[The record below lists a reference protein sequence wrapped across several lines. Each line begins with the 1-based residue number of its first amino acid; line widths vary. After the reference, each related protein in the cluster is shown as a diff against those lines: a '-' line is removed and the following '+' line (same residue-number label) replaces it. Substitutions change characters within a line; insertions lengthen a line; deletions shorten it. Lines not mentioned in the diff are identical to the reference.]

1 MPQIVQLQTPKVR
14 GPPPYGSIRTET
26 AQDIPRSPALVQS
39 IDGPAI
45 TMISGAPGIGKTE
58 TLLDHCREN
67 GQEAIYVAIA
77 AGAISVRPRAVGRG
91 GNLA

>member
-1 MPQIVQLQTPKVR
+1 M
-14 GPPPYGSIRTET
+14 
-26 AQDIPRSPALVQS
+26 QS

-67 GQEAIYVAIA
+67 EEAIYVAIA

>member
-1 MPQIVQLQTPKVR
+1 MPQIVQLEKPKVR
-14 GPPPYGSIRTET
+14 GPDPYGFIRTET
-26 AQDIPRSPALVQS
+26 AQDILRSLALVQS

-58 TLLDHCREN
+58 TLLHYCREN
-67 GQEAIYVAIA
+67 EEAIYVAIA